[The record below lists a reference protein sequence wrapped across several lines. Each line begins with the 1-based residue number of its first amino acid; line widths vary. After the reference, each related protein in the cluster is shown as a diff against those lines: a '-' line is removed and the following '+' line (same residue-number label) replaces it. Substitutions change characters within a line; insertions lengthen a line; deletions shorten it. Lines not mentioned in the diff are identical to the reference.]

1 MPAGLFN
8 CWALFKDCELYV
20 RAVQTGRSIPIQEF
34 TADLKHRREV
44 FGETLSRWTPTC
56 TTTNWPLIILGLPSL
71 FLEMSCHAKS
81 VAWTNR
87 EIFPGIYNVSNSI
100 TVYWCWASLDGP
112 IVTNSLFSQTC
123 LSSFPQCVAWTVTSF
138 SHGEG
143 GDVKHTFMGGLGS
156 YLQSTWK
163 LVPWFVGQSVCWP
176 LYHGIFTLICQNM
189 LCASNVSRLH
199 LHAHTLKVEAAAWL
213 EDGSRVCDQFMV
225 KINLFRTRCMLFYFA
240 KTIKFVS
247 WGNTFPFCFHL
258 FLRTFQQPNPFCC
271 NRSTTNLFMI
281 SFLSRTID
289 FFFFFLSLWIY
300 LWLAETSQQPI
311 SQTTWLKF
319 TPHCNHCNHC
329 NHSWVFVSR

>member
-1 MPAGLFN
+1 
-8 CWALFKDCELYV
+8 
-20 RAVQTGRSIPIQEF
+20 
-34 TADLKHRREV
+34 
-44 FGETLSRWTPTC
+44 
-56 TTTNWPLIILGLPSL
+56 
-71 FLEMSCHAKS
+71 MSCHAKS

-240 KTIKFVS
+240 KTIEFVS
-247 WGNTFPFCFHL
+247 SGNSFPFCLHPSL
-258 FLRTFQQPNPFCC
+258 N
-271 NRSTTNLFMI
+271 
-281 SFLSRTID
+281 
-289 FFFFFLSLWIY
+289 LWIHK
-300 LWLAETSQQPI
+300 WLAETSQQPI
-311 SQTTWLKF
+311 SQATWLKV
-319 TPHCNHCNHC
+319 TLHCNHCNHMLAVFLRSRPC
-329 NHSWVFVSR
+329 SDSFICAAQENNKLHFFMQLILLYEQASSNTFWVKAIFC